1 MPKRIQRK
9 RSKGWRMPENTV
21 YVGRPSRWG
30 NWFPFYEF
38 IQDGGDLYSA
48 REKVRDLFE
57 DNLEEMI
64 GSGDCLPINGEDL
77 TIEEWLAP
85 LRGKDLACWCPLD
98 HPCHADV
105 LLRLANKACSGRVGF
120 CGIFEH
126 FLRPNRILLL
136 EFYLVPPTRR

>member
-1 MPKRIQRK
+1 
-9 RSKGWRMPENTV
+9 MPENTV

-64 GSGDCLPINGEDL
+64 KDGDCLPVNGEDL

-105 LLRLANKACSGRVGF
+105 LLRLANKACSGLADTS
-120 CGIFEH
+120 EK
-126 FLRPNRILLL
+126 LASLAQPANR
-136 EFYLVPPTRR
+136 

>member
-105 LLRLANKACSGRVGF
+105 LLRLANKACSGLADTS
-120 CGIFEH
+120 EK
-126 FLRPNRILLL
+126 LASLAQPANR
-136 EFYLVPPTRR
+136 

>member
-64 GSGDCLPINGEDL
+64 ESGDCLPVNGEDL
-77 TIEEWLAP
+77 AIEEWLAP

-105 LLRLANKACSGRVGF
+105 LLRLVNKACSGLADTS
-120 CGIFEH
+120 EK
-126 FLRPNRILLL
+126 LASLAQPANR
-136 EFYLVPPTRR
+136 

>member
-64 GSGDCLPINGEDL
+64 NDGDCLPVNGEDL

-85 LRGKDLACWCPLD
+85 LRGKDLACWCPID

-105 LLRLANKACSGRVGF
+105 LLRLANNACSGQ
-120 CGIFEH
+120 E
-126 FLRPNRILLL
+126 PA
-136 EFYLVPPTRR
+136 

>member
-30 NWFPFYEF
+30 NWFPFYEW

-64 GSGDCLPINGEDL
+64 ESGDCLPVNGEDL

-105 LLRLANKACSGRVGF
+105 LLRLANTACSGLADTS
-120 CGIFEH
+120 EK
-126 FLRPNRILLL
+126 LASLAQPANR
-136 EFYLVPPTRR
+136 

>member
-105 LLRLANKACSGRVGF
+105 LLRLVNKACSGLADTS
-120 CGIFEH
+120 EK
-126 FLRPNRILLL
+126 LASLAQPANR
-136 EFYLVPPTRR
+136 